1 MKGFRAE
8 VFFRAGG
15 HAKMA
20 QKKLGKPA
28 RPAKPRAAAKKRV
41 GRAVAKK
48 SARAVAR
55 KKVVRAVAKA
65 PSAARKAAPVEPFGE
80 KALVATFTELI
91 RRAATRM
98 PPDVLAA
105 LESARDREA
114 EGSVARET
122 FGVLL
127 ENSRLAESISRPIC
141 QDTGMPFFEVA
152 APRGVSIGA
161 IERAASKATGIATA
175 NGYLRP
181 NSVDTLSGKNTG
193 NVPGRGMPIVHV
205 HESTRAGLRASLILK
220 GGGCE
225 NVGTQYSLPNTELGA
240 DRDLEGVKRVV
251 LDAVFQAQGK
261 GCAPG
266 VLGVCMG
273 GDRANGLNE
282 AKRQLFRPLSD
293 RSPEPALAAAEEELL
308 EKANLLGVGPMG
320 FGGATT
326 LLGVK
331 MSHLARL
338 PASYFVS
345 VSYMCW
351 ATRRASVEVSPS
363 GKAVYAQ

>member
-1 MKGFRAE
+1 
-8 VFFRAGG
+8 
-15 HAKMA
+15 MA
-20 QKKLGKPA
+20 QKKPKKPA
-28 RPAKPRAAAKKRV
+28 RKAPAKKGAAAPRAAA
-41 GRAVAKK
+41 
-48 SARAVAR
+48 R
-55 KKVVRAVAKA
+55 KKAGPV
-65 PSAARKAAPVEPFGE
+65 ARKAAPSPARKKPTRPVAKAPAAAAKPAPADPFAE

-91 RRAATRM
+91 RRAATTM
-98 PPDVLAA
+98 PPDVLDALAA
-105 LESARDREA
+105 ARDREA

-122 FGVLL
+122 LGVLL
-127 ENSRLAESISRPIC
+127 ENSKLAESISRPVC

-152 APRGVSIGA
+152 APRGVSISA
-161 IERAASKATGIATA
+161 IEKAASRATGIATA
-175 NGYLRP
+175 KGYLRP

-193 NVPGRGMPIVHV
+193 NEPGRGMPIVHV
-205 HESTRAGLRASLILK
+205 HEHARGGLKAQLILK

-225 NVGTQYSLPNTELGA
+225 NVGATYSLPNTELGA
-240 DRDLEGVKRVV
+240 DRDLEGVKRIV

-266 VLGVCMG
+266 ILGVCMG
-273 GDRANGLNE
+273 GDRASGMAE
-282 AKRQLFRPLSD
+282 AKKQLFRKLGD

-308 EKANLLGVGPMG
+308 AKANMLGIGPMG
-320 FGGATT
+320 YGGGTT

>member
-1 MKGFRAE
+1 
-8 VFFRAGG
+8 
-15 HAKMA
+15 MA
-20 QKKLGKPA
+20 QKKPMKPA
-28 RPAKPRAAAKKRV
+28 RPAPAKKRAGAPRPAAAKKKPV
-41 GRAVAKK
+41 PAAK
-48 SARAVAR
+48 
-55 KKVVRAVAKA
+55 
-65 PSAARKAAPVEPFGE
+65 KAAPVAARKKPVPAVKKVPAAAKKPVPVDPFGE

-91 RRAATRM
+91 RRAATTM

-105 LESARDREA
+105 LEAARDREA

-127 ENSRLAESISRPIC
+127 ENSRLAAQSSRPIC
-141 QDTGMPFFEVA
+141 QDTGMPYFEVA
-152 APRGVSIGA
+152 APRGVSIA
-161 IERAASKATGIATA
+161 VIEKAAAKATEIATA
-175 NGYLRP
+175 TGFLRP

-193 NVPGRGMPIVHV
+193 NTPGRGMPIVHV
-205 HESTRAGLRASLILK
+205 HENPRGGLKAGLILK

-266 VLGVCMG
+266 ILGVCMG

-282 AKRQLFRPLSD
+282 AKRQLFRRLGD
-293 RSPEPALAAAEEELL
+293 RNPEPALAAAEEELL

-320 FGGATT
+320 YGGRTT

>member
-1 MKGFRAE
+1 
-8 VFFRAGG
+8 
-15 HAKMA
+15 MA
-20 QKKLGKPA
+20 QKKPKKPA
-28 RPAKPRAAAKKRV
+28 RPAPARKGAAARKPAPGKS
-41 GRAVAKK
+41 RASRPVAKK
-48 SARAVAR
+48 L
-55 KKVVRAVAKA
+55 A
-65 PSAARKAAPVEPFGE
+65 PARKAAPLAANRPVPVDPFGE
-80 KALVATFTELI
+80 KALVATFTELV
-91 RRAATRM
+91 RRAATTM

-105 LESARDREA
+105 IEVARDREV

-122 FGVLL
+122 LGVLL
-127 ENSRLAESISRPIC
+127 ENSKIAAAISRPIC
-141 QDTGMPFFEVA
+141 QDTGMPLFEVA
-152 APRGVSIGA
+152 APRGVSIRA
-161 IERAASKATGIATA
+161 IEKAAAKATEVATA

-193 NVPGRGMPIVHV
+193 NAPGRGMPIVHV
-205 HESTRAGLRASLILK
+205 HEHSRAGLRADLILK

-225 NVGTQYSLPNTELGA
+225 NVGSQYSLPNSELGA
-240 DRDLEGVKRVV
+240 DRDLDGVKRIV

-261 GCAPG
+261 GCSPG
-266 VLGVCMG
+266 ILGVCMG
-273 GDRANGLNE
+273 GDRASGMAE
-282 AKRQLFRPLSD
+282 AKRQLFRKLGD
-293 RSPEPALAAAEEELL
+293 RSPEPALAEAEEELL
-308 EKANLLGVGPMG
+308 EKGNLLGVGPMG

-351 ATRRASVEVSPS
+351 ATRRASVEVSPT

>member
-1 MKGFRAE
+1 
-8 VFFRAGG
+8 
-15 HAKMA
+15 MA
-20 QKKLGKPA
+20 QKKPKKPA
-28 RPAKPRAAAKKRV
+28 RPAPARPRAASPGTAAAKRKAVPARKPAPLAKKV
-41 GRAVAKK
+41 PK
-48 SARAVAR
+48 SAAR
-55 KKVVRAVAKA
+55 RPAKA
-65 PSAARKAAPVEPFGE
+65 PANPRVDPFGE

-91 RRAATRM
+91 RRAATTM
-98 PPDVLAA
+98 PPDVLDALAA
-105 LESARDREA
+105 ARDRED

-122 FGVLL
+122 LGVLL
-127 ENSRLAESISRPIC
+127 ENSRLANETSRPVC
-141 QDTGMPFFEVA
+141 QDTGMPYFEVA

-161 IERAASKATGIATA
+161 IERAASKAVGIATEK
-175 NGYLRP
+175 GFLRP

-193 NVPGRGMPIVHV
+193 NAPGRGMPIVHV
-205 HESTRAGLRASLILK
+205 HERGRAGLRADLILK

-251 LDAVFQAQGK
+251 LDAIFQAQGK

-266 VLGVCMG
+266 ILGVCMG
-273 GDRANGLNE
+273 GDRANGLAE
-282 AKRQLFRPLSD
+282 AKRQLFRKLGD

-308 EKANLLGVGPMG
+308 EKGNLLGVGPMG
-320 FGGATT
+320 YGGKTT